1 EERGCDAIIAQGAE
15 AGGHRGIF
23 LSDDVA
29 AQPGT
34 MALVPQVVDA
44 VAVPVI
50 AAGGIAD
57 PRGVAA
63 AFMLGAAAVQIGTA
77 YLQCPEALTA
87 PVHRAA
93 LAAARDDQ
101 TVLTNVFTG
110 RPARGLLNRIVREV
124 GPLSAEAPAFPLA
137 AAAVAPL
144 RGQAEKTG
152 SHDFSPLWA
161 GQAAALG
168 RAMPA
173 GELTR
178 DLADGARELLARGAR
193 AR

>member
-1 EERGCDAIIAQGAE
+1 
-15 AGGHRGIF
+15 
-23 LSDDVA
+23 
-29 AQPGT
+29 
-34 MALVPQVVDA
+34 
-44 VAVPVI
+44 
-50 AAGGIAD
+50 
-57 PRGVAA
+57 
-63 AFMLGAAAVQIGTA
+63 
-77 YLQCPEALTA
+77 
-87 PVHRAA
+87 
-93 LAAARDDQ
+93 
-101 TVLTNVFTG
+101 
-110 RPARGLLNRIVREV
+110 
-124 GPLSAEAPAFPLA
+124 LSAEAPAFPLA